1 MNCNIEF
8 KGLAPQIQTQ
18 NLIKELITKLEKK
31 TKRFSPD
38 EMFLRLLVEENSA
51 RTLFRVS
58 VTLEVPEKTLAAQEE
73 RHDLEETVRDA
84 FAEIERQLE
93 AHKATLR
100 GEPMWK
106 RRARREELHRRR

>member
-8 KGLAPQIQTQ
+8 KGFAPQVQTQ

-38 EMFLRLLVEENSA
+38 EVFLRLLLEENPA
-51 RTLFRVS
+51 RKLFRVS
-58 VTLEVPEKTLAAQEE
+58 ITLEVPQKTLTAQEE

-84 FAEIERQLE
+84 FAEIERQVE

-106 RRARREELHRRR
+106 RRERRKA

>member
-38 EMFLRLLVEENSA
+38 EMFLRLLVEENST
-51 RTLFRVS
+51 RKLFRVS
-58 VTLEVPEKTLAAQEE
+58 NTLELPQKTLAAQEE
-73 RHDLEETVRDA
+73 RHHLEESVREA
-84 FAEIERQLE
+84 FAEIERQVE
-93 AHKATLR
+93 AHKASLR

-106 RRARREELHRRR
+106 RRERRKA

>member
-8 KGLAPQIQTQ
+8 KGLAPQIRVQ
-18 NLIKELITKLEKK
+18 NLIRELITKLEKK

-38 EMFLRLLVEENSA
+38 EVFLRLLVEENST

-58 VTLEVPEKTLAAQEE
+58 ITLKVPEKTLAAQEE

-93 AHKATLR
+93 AHKATLA

-106 RRARREELHRRR
+106 RRAKREELRRR

>member
-51 RTLFRVS
+51 RKLFRI
-58 VTLEVPEKTLAAQEE
+58 LKVPQKTLAAQEE
-73 RHDLEETVRDA
+73 RHDLEESVREA
-84 FAEIERQLE
+84 FAEIERQVE

-106 RRARREELHRRR
+106 RRERRKA

>member
-38 EMFLRLLVEENSA
+38 EMFLRLLVEENSP
-51 RTLFRVS
+51 RKLFRVS
-58 VTLEVPEKTLAAQEE
+58 ITLKVPQKTLAAQEE
-73 RHDLEETVRDA
+73 RHDLEESVREA
-84 FAEIERQLE
+84 FAEIERQVE

-100 GEPMWK
+100 GEPM
-106 RRARREELHRRR
+106 

>member
-8 KGLAPQIQTQ
+8 KGLAPQIQIQ
-18 NLIKELITKLEKK
+18 NLIRERITKIEKK
-31 TKRFSPD
+31 TKRYSP
-38 EMFLRLLVEENSA
+38 EKIFLRLLVEKNCA
-51 RTLFRVS
+51 RKLFRVS
-58 VTLEVPEKTLAAQEE
+58 ITLEVPQKTLAAQEE

-84 FAEIERQLE
+84 FAEIERQVE

-106 RRARREELHRRR
+106 RRERRKA